1 MEAIHAESPEAA
13 LEVLRQDVVDLLITD
28 LVKAV
33 RRQTRHKR
41 MSVWMIAGRAEKEH
55 ILQAS
60 RIGVNSFVAKP
71 FDSDPL
77 KQKIFEACRA
87 RRQQLINR
95 QIAQLLKGRENLH
108 GKPEGP
114 RLVMGEAIKSSA
126 RRRSS
131 TPIPG
136 SSRYY

>member
-41 MSVWMIAGRAEKEH
+41 MSVWMISGRAEKEH

-71 FDSDPL
+71 FADQPL
-77 KQKIFEACRA
+77 LTPAELVELARAISPKVKQLTEDMRPMV
-87 RRQQLINR
+87 Q
-95 QIAQLLKGRENLH
+95 
-108 GKPEGP
+108 
-114 RLVMGEAIKSSA
+114 
-126 RRRSS
+126 
-131 TPIPG
+131 
-136 SSRYY
+136 

>member
-41 MSVWMIAGRAEKEH
+41 MSVWMISGRAEKEH

-60 RIGVNSFVAKP
+60 HIGVNSFVAKP
-71 FDSDPL
+71 FADQPL
-77 KQKIFEACRA
+77 LTPAELVELARAISPKVKQLTEDMR
-87 RRQQLINR
+87 
-95 QIAQLLKGRENLH
+95 
-108 GKPEGP
+108 PMVP
-114 RLVMGEAIKSSA
+114 
-126 RRRSS
+126 
-131 TPIPG
+131 
-136 SSRYY
+136 